1 MSRLTS
7 WFLFFGL
14 SVFFVS
20 CDFIVSKEPNKEAIA
35 RVGRAYLYRSDLPDF
50 SYLKDSVSILAAK
63 ENYIERWAYK
73 RLTLE
78 NALNYLSQEQ
88 QWELDRMVENYRL
101 ELYSQAYYQQISSF
115 EVDTVFEQD
124 ELGLIYEKEQSSL
137 RLEEDL
143 IKLRFIALSSSYTK
157 PEEVEKRFK
166 RYNSEDRRY
175 IDSLKTHNYLTQVYL
190 NDSVWV
196 RSSSI
201 IETFRPLTYQ
211 NAEQYLNGFQY
222 FTLRDSLGYYFA
234 QILETRKKGD
244 IAPFEFA
251 EPELKQI
258 LTNRKQFT
266 RIEDLQN
273 QLLKDAIRKGDFEI
287 FD

>member
-7 WFLFFGL
+7 CFLFFGL

-20 CDFIVSKEPNKEAIA
+20 CDFIVSKEPNKEAVA

-63 ENYIERWAYK
+63 ENYIGRWAYK

-78 NALNYLSQEQ
+78 NALKYLSQEQ

-115 EVDTVFEQD
+115 EVDTVVEQD

-222 FTLRDSLGYYFA
+222 FTLSDSLGYYFA